1 MFIFSNQL
9 FAQRKVKQMD
19 SDKQAQE
26 DEAKNY
32 DKKPWRE
39 KVSFGGN
46 IGAAFSSGYSQFL
59 LQPMVFYKITD
70 KSIAGAGV
78 TYIYWS
84 QKYILNNGSTTVS
97 DNVYGLN
104 FLMRQLLFGP
114 VYAQVE
120 YVPINFTSYNYFG
133 NSKRVWSNSL
143 YVGGGYQQ
151 MSGRTGY
158 YISIL
163 YDVLWKESYPN
174 PIDPNQYNTTFYPSP
189 VRFSVGFMF

>member
-32 DKKPWRE
+32 DKKPWKE
-39 KVSFGGN
+39 KFLFGGN
-46 IGAAFSSGYSQFL
+46 IGAAFSSAYSQLL

-84 QKYILNNGSTTVS
+84 QKYTLNNGSTTIS
-97 DNVYGLN
+97 DNVFGLN

-163 YDVLWKESYPN
+163 YDILWKESYPN
-174 PIDPNQYNTTFYPSP
+174 PSDPNQFSTTFYPSP